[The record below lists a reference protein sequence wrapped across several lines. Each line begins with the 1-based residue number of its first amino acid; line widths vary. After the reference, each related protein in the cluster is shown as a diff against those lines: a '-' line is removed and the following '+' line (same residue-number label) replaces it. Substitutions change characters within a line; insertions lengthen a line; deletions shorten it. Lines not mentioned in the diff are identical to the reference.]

1 MSAAVQSPPQGLPE
15 QSFWQA
21 LPQAQ
26 RLNDWYQQQSAA
38 EMLQLHQQLQHELR
52 ENGSDGEPWQS
63 GTRTLDG
70 SPWLIGDTQ
79 WQQLELGLAQRHR
92 LLAAVLADLYGP
104 QQLLQNNVLPADLL
118 YLSGNYLLPACGL
131 LTEPSAWLPLLAADI
146 GRNAAGEFC
155 VLADFSQLPDGLGYL
170 LEHRL
175 ASNHCGSQLPALAK
189 AQLAGFF
196 RQLLQLLQ
204 QPALNPALSNTSSP
218 PFSTQAQPVTD
229 RSSLVGLL
237 APVAKNAGYFEQAF
251 LANYLDIALVHGAD
265 LMFKDGRLWLK
276 TLTGLQPVASLL
288 RYLAD
293 AKTDPLELDASGS
306 GCAGLLQS
314 IRQQQLFCANPPGT
328 SVLDSGL
335 LLPFMPKLCEALLGE
350 PLILPSV
357 PALWLGDNLQLQQFC
372 AAPKN
377 YRLVDQRDG
386 RRYHLNCNLSE
397 LEAENAPAGSFSEL
411 KAQISQQPAAFIAIE
426 LQPLSQLSCWQ
437 PTSGERMLA
446 GQLRLFSL
454 LQMDKVNVLPGAYA
468 RLAVDANAL
477 QNAEVPQS
485 ELTVKDVWVLAD
497 RGHTSSLLQSSAQQL
512 SLSRQSGLVPSRVAD
527 HLFWL
532 GRYNE
537 RLNLICRALRSAL
550 PLLANPQHAPE
561 AGEDAMALLRFC
573 LKANGSQLVSAVH
586 LPLTELMAQMFEP
599 QNASGIVAVLKHLLF
614 NAQSVREYFGEDT
627 WYVLDKLQ
635 TAIYQWPQQLKWQQP
650 AALLR
655 QLDEIILLQTAIY
668 GLNNETMSRT
678 QTLRMMDLGQH
689 LERALQTSAL
699 LQTVFVPPQPAS
711 ATSAALMEAVL
722 RMADTLMTYRRRYRS
737 ELHPLAIIDL
747 LLLDDSTPRSV
758 GYQCARIQRQC
769 AKLPQLT
776 ASTMLSPEQRI
787 SLELVSLLQLVD
799 PQSLFDSEQHAT
811 PALGML
817 LNQLQHRLR
826 QLSDSITLSYFNH
839 AQQHSA
845 WQSF

>member
-1 MSAAVQSPPQGLPE
+1 MTSTQTPLTAAQTAQSRETAMLQPDAARQQMQLEIWFGQQTAAE
-15 QSFWQA
+15 QS
-21 LPQAQ
+21 
-26 RLNDWYQQQSAA
+26 
-38 EMLQLHQQLQHELR
+38 QLHQQLQHELR
-52 ENGSDGEPWQS
+52 ENGSDGELWQGGGRS
-63 GTRTLDG
+63 LDCL
-70 SPWLIGDTQ
+70 PWLIDEVQ
-79 WQQLELGLAQRHR
+79 WQQLEQGLAQRHR
-92 LLAAVLADLYGP
+92 LLAAVVADVYGP
-104 QQLLQNNVLPADLL
+104 QRLVRQQILPADLL
-118 YLSGNYLLPACGL
+118 YLSKDYLLPACGL
-131 LTEPSAWLPLLAADI
+131 LQEPAAWLPLLASDL
-146 GRNAAGEFC
+146 GCNAAGEFC
-155 VLADFSQLPDGLGYL
+155 VLADYCQLPEGLGYL

-175 ASNHCGSQLPALAK
+175 AFNHCGSQLPVMAK

-204 QPALNPALSNTSSP
+204 QPAA
-218 PFSTQAQPVTD
+218 D
-229 RSSLVGLL
+229 RGTLVGLL
-237 APVAKNAGYFEQAF
+237 APVARNAGYFEQAF
-251 LANYLDIALVHGAD
+251 LANYLDIAVVHGAD
-265 LMFKDGRLWLK
+265 LMFKEGRLWLK

-293 AKTDPLELDASGS
+293 AKTDPLELDDAGS

-328 SVLDSGL
+328 ALLDQGL
-335 LLPFMPKLCEALLGE
+335 LLPFMPAICQALLGE
-350 PLILPSV
+350 PLLLPSA
-357 PALWLGDNLQLQQFC
+357 PALWLGDSQQQQKFWQDP
-372 AAPKN
+372 AK
-377 YRLVDQRDG
+377 YRLIDQRDG
-386 RRYHLNCNLSE
+386 RRYHLKQQDEDAAAADSLNWH
-397 LEAENAPAGSFSEL
+397 
-411 KAQISQQPAAFIAIE
+411 KAQIQQQPAAFIAIE
-426 LQPLSQLSCWQ
+426 LQPLSQQSCWK
-437 PTSGERMLA
+437 PTLGTQQLS

-454 LQMDKVNVLPGAYA
+454 LQPEKITVLPGAYA
-468 RLAVDANAL
+468 RLATDAIAL
-477 QNAEVPQS
+477 QNAEVPLA
-485 ELTVKDVWVLAD
+485 ELTVKDVWVLAE
-497 RGHTSSLLQSSAQQL
+497 RGQTSSLLQSSARQV
-512 SLSRQSGLVPSRVAD
+512 SLSRHSGLVPSRVAD

-550 PLLANPQHAPE
+550 PLLGNLQQVA
-561 AGEDAMALLRFC
+561 DASEEVLALFRFC
-573 LKANGSQLVSAVH
+573 LQANGSQLPAGALSS
-586 LPLTELMAQMFEP
+586 LPDLIGQMFDP
-599 QNASGIVAVLKHLLF
+599 ANTSGVVAVLKHLLF

-635 TAIYQWPQQLKWQQP
+635 NAIYQWPAQAKWQQP
-650 AALLR
+650 ATWLR

-699 LQTVFVPPQPAS
+699 LQTVFVPPQPA
-711 ATSAALMEAVL
+711 APTSASLMEAVL

-758 GYQCARIQRQC
+758 GYQCTRIQRQC
-769 AKLPQLT
+769 AQLPQLT
-776 ASTMLSPEQRI
+776 ATTMLSPEQRI
-787 SLELVSLLQLVD
+787 ALELVSLLQLVD
-799 PQSLFDSEQHAT
+799 PQSLFDSERQAT

>member
-1 MSAAVQSPPQGLPE
+1 MTAAGTPLNSTNAGQSAGSATVVHHTANSDQE
-15 QSFWQA
+15 QLTAWF
-21 LPQAQ
+21 
-26 RLNDWYQQQSAA
+26 RQQSAA
-38 EMLQLHQQLQHELR
+38 DLLQLHQQLQRELR
-52 ENGSDGEPWQS
+52 ENGSDGEPWQK
-63 GTRTLDG
+63 GARTLDCA
-70 SPWLIGDTQ
+70 PWLIDELQ
-79 WQQLELGLAQRHR
+79 WLQLEQGLAQRHR

-104 QQLLQNNVLPADLL
+104 QQLLQSQILPADLL
-118 YLSGNYLLPACGL
+118 YLSGNYLLPACDL
-131 LTEPSAWLPLLAADI
+131 LNDPNAWLPLLSTDI
-146 GRNAAGEFC
+146 GKNAAGEFC

-175 ASNHCGSQLPALAK
+175 AFNHCGSQLPALPK

-204 QPALNPALSNTSSP
+204 QPAA
-218 PFSTQAQPVTD
+218 D
-229 RSSLVGLL
+229 RSTLVGLL

-276 TLTGLQPVASLL
+276 TLTGLQPVSSLL

-328 SVLDSGL
+328 ALLDSGL
-335 LLPFMPKLCEALLGE
+335 LLPFLPALCQALLGE
-350 PLILPSV
+350 PLLLPSA
-357 PALWLGDNLQLQQFC
+357 PALWLGDDLQLQQFLDAP
-372 AAPKN
+372 AA

-386 RRYHLNCNLSE
+386 RRYHLNALAANSALTASCTD
-397 LEAENAPAGSFSEL
+397 L
-411 KAQISQQPAAFIAIE
+411 KAQILQQPAAFIAIE
-426 LQPLSQLSCWQ
+426 LQPLSPLACWQ
-437 PTSGERMLA
+437 PAKGEQMLA

-454 LQMDKVNVLPGAYA
+454 LKMDQVSLLPGAYA
-468 RLAVDANAL
+468 RLAADAIAL
-477 QNAEVPQS
+477 QNAEVPQA
-485 ELTVKDVWVLAD
+485 ELTVKDFWVLAD
-497 RGHTSSLLQSSAQQL
+497 RGQTSSLLQSSAQQL
-512 SLSRQSGLVPSRVAD
+512 SLSRHSGLVPSRVAD

-550 PLLANPQHAPE
+550 PLIANPQANPHANPPQ
-561 AGEDAMALLRFC
+561 AGEEALALLRFC
-573 LKANGSQLVSAVH
+573 LKANGSQWVPSAQLS
-586 LPLTELMAQMFEP
+586 LPDLMEQMFEP
-599 QNASGIVAVLKHLLF
+599 ENATGIVAVLKHLLF

-635 TAIYQWPQQLKWQQP
+635 SAIYQWPQQLKWQQP

-699 LQTVFVPPQPAS
+699 LQTVFVPPQPALP
-711 ATSAALMEAVL
+711 TSAALMEAVL

-787 SLELVSLLQLVD
+787 ALELVSLLQLVD

>member
-1 MSAAVQSPPQGLPE
+1 MTAADTSLPSNFAHQSTGCAV
-15 QSFWQA
+15 SFSSPDHPLLQQLEVWFS
-21 LPQAQ
+21 
-26 RLNDWYQQQSAA
+26 QQSAA
-38 EMLQLHQQLQHELR
+38 DLSQLHQQLQHELR
-52 ENGSDGEPWQS
+52 ENGSAGEPWQS
-63 GTRTLDG
+63 GARTLDCL
-70 SPWLIGDTQ
+70 PWLIEEAQ
-79 WQQLELGLAQRHR
+79 WLQLEQGLAQRHR
-92 LLAAVLADLYGP
+92 LLAAVIADLYGP
-104 QQLLQNNVLPADLL
+104 QQLLKNQILPADLL

-131 LTEPSAWLPLLAADI
+131 LSNADAWLPLLSTDI
-146 GRNAAGEFC
+146 GHNAAGEFC

-175 ASNHCGSQLPALAK
+175 AFNHCGSQLPALPK

-204 QPALNPALSNTSSP
+204 QPAA
-218 PFSTQAQPVTD
+218 D
-229 RSSLVGLL
+229 RSTLVGLL

-293 AKTDPLELDASGS
+293 AKTDPLELEANGS

-328 SVLDSGL
+328 ALVDSGL
-335 LLPFMPKLCEALLGE
+335 LLPFMPQLCQALLDE
-350 PLILPSV
+350 PLLLPSA
-357 PALWLGDNLQLQQFC
+357 PALWLGDDHQLQQFF
-372 AAPKN
+372 AAPAK

-386 RRYHLNCNLSE
+386 RRYTLSE
-397 LEAENAPAGSFSEL
+397 LTAAEDPAGSFGAIT
-411 KAQISQQPAAFIAIE
+411 AQILQQPAAFIAIE
-426 LQPLSQLSCWQ
+426 FQPLSQLPCWQ
-437 PTSGERMLA
+437 PTMGQQQLA

-454 LQMDKVNVLPGAYA
+454 QQSGKVSVLPGAYA
-468 RLAVDANAL
+468 RLASDAITL
-477 QNAEVPQS
+477 QNAEVPQAM
-485 ELTVKDVWVLAD
+485 LTVKDVWVLAD
-497 RGHTSSLLQSSAQQL
+497 RGQTSSLLQTSAQQL

-550 PLLANPQHAPE
+550 PLIANPQAHLQANSADTAE
-561 AGEDAMALLRFC
+561 AGNDALALLRFC
-573 LKANGSQLVSAVH
+573 LKANGSQM
-586 LPLTELMAQMFEP
+586 LPGTSLSLPDLLEQMFEP
-599 QNASGIVAVLKHLLF
+599 DNATGIVAVLKHLLF

-627 WYVLDKLQ
+627 WFVLDKLQ
-635 TAIYQWPQQLKWQQP
+635 SAIYQWPQQLKWQQP

-699 LQTVFVPPQPAS
+699 LQTVFVPPQPAPP
-711 ATSAALMEAVL
+711 TSAALMEAVL

-787 SLELVSLLQLVD
+787 ALELVSLLQLVD
-799 PQSLFDSEQHAT
+799 PQSLFDHDQQAT

>member
-1 MSAAVQSPPQGLPE
+1 MTVAGKPSTSDKTT
-15 QSFWQA
+15 QA
-21 LPQAQ
+21 ESLATS
-26 RLNDWYQQQSAA
+26 RLHTQPGAEEEALEAWLAEQSAA
-38 EMLQLHQQLQHELR
+38 DLLQLHQQLQLELR
-52 ENGSDGEPWQS
+52 ENGSDGGLWQ
-63 GTRTLDG
+63 GGARTLDCT
-70 SPWLIGDTQ
+70 PWLIDEAQ
-79 WQQLELGLAQRHR
+79 WLTLESGLAQRHR

-104 QQLLQNNVLPADLL
+104 QLLLQNQVLPADLL
-118 YLSGNYLLPACGL
+118 YLSNYYLLPASDL
-131 LTEPSAWLPLLAADI
+131 LDDPNAWLPLLAADV
-146 GRNAAGEFC
+146 GKNAAGEFC

-175 ASNHCGSQLPALAK
+175 AFNHYGSQLPAWPK

-204 QPALNPALSNTSSP
+204 QPAA
-218 PFSTQAQPVTD
+218 D
-229 RSSLVGLL
+229 RSTLVGLL

-293 AKTDPLELDASGS
+293 HNTDPLELDANGN

-314 IRQQQLFCANPPGT
+314 IRQQQLLCANPPGT
-328 SVLDSGL
+328 AILDSGL
-335 LLPFMPKLCEALLGE
+335 LLPFMPALCEALLGE
-350 PLILPSV
+350 PLLLPSV
-357 PALWLGDNLQLQQFC
+357 PALWLGDEAQQRQFWQK
-372 AAPKN
+372 PWL
-377 YRLVDQRDG
+377 YRLIDQRDG
-386 RRYHLNCNLSE
+386 RRYHLSQADYTQLQLTDEWVDHQLPDPSNQLWS
-397 LEAENAPAGSFSEL
+397 GL
-411 KAQISQQPAAFIAIE
+411 KVQILQQPAAFIAIE
-426 LQPLSQLSCWQ
+426 LQLLSQQSCWQ
-437 PTSGERMLA
+437 PTTGVQQLS
-446 GQLRLFSL
+446 GQLRLFSVL
-454 LQMDKVNVLPGAYA
+454 HQEKVSVLPGAYA
-468 RLAVDANAL
+468 RLARDANAL
-477 QNAEVPQS
+477 QCADVPQA

-497 RGHTSSLLQSSAQQL
+497 RGQTSSLLQSSGQQL

-550 PLLANPQHAPE
+550 PLLVNSPQSPNAN
-561 AGEDAMALLRFC
+561 EDALALLRFC
-573 LKANGSQLVSAVH
+573 LKANGHQWVPSVQLS
-586 LPLTELMAQMFEP
+586 LPELMEQMFEP
-599 QNASGIVAVLKHLLF
+599 QNATGIVAVLKHLLF

-635 TAIYQWPQQLKWQQP
+635 SAIYQWPQQLKWQQP

-699 LQTVFVPPQPAS
+699 LQTVFVPPQPA
-711 ATSAALMEAVL
+711 APTSAALMEAVL

-769 AKLPQLT
+769 AKLPQLMP
-776 ASTMLSPEQRI
+776 STMLSPEQRI
-787 SLELVSLLQLVD
+787 ALELVSILQLVD
-799 PQSLFDSEQHAT
+799 PQSLFDQEQQAT

-839 AQQHSA
+839 AQQRSA

>member
-1 MSAAVQSPPQGLPE
+1 MSAVD
-15 QSFWQA
+15 
-21 LPQAQ
+21 
-26 RLNDWYQQQSAA
+26 RLQF
-38 EMLQLHQQLQHELR
+38 HQQLQHELR
-52 ENGSDGEPWQS
+52 ENGIDGEPWQS
-63 GTRTLDG
+63 GARTLDG
-70 SPWLIGDTQ
+70 SPWLIDESQ

-104 QQLLQNNVLPADLL
+104 QQLLQHNIIPADLL

-131 LTEPSAWLPLLAADI
+131 FNGAKAGADPSAWLPLLSADV
-146 GRNAAGEFC
+146 GKNAAGEFC

-175 ASNHCGSQLPALAK
+175 AFNHCGNQFLSQPK

-204 QPALNPALSNTSSP
+204 QPAA
-218 PFSTQAQPVTD
+218 D
-229 RSSLVGLL
+229 RSTLVGLL

-293 AKTDPLELDASGS
+293 TKTDPLELDASGS

-335 LLPFMPKLCEALLGE
+335 LLPFMPALCQALLGE
-350 PLILPSV
+350 PLLLPSA
-357 PALWLGDNLQLQQFC
+357 PALWLGDDRQLQQFW
-372 AAPKN
+372 AAPTN

-386 RRYHLNCNLSE
+386 RRYHLSRLAADE
-397 LEAENAPAGSFSEL
+397 MKVGPFTEI
-411 KAQISQQPAAFIAIE
+411 KALIQQQPAAFIAIE
-426 LQPLSQLSCWQ
+426 LQPLSQLPCWQ
-437 PTSGERMLA
+437 PTRGEQMLA

-454 LQMDKVNVLPGAYA
+454 LQRERVSVLPGAYA
-468 RLAVDANAL
+468 RLAADAIAL
-477 QNAEVPQS
+477 QNAEVPQAM
-485 ELTVKDVWVLAD
+485 LTVKDVWVLAD
-497 RGHTSSLLQSSAQQL
+497 RGQTSSLLQSSAQQL
-512 SLSRQSGLVPSRVAD
+512 SLSRHSGLVPSRVAD

-550 PLLANPQHAPE
+550 PLIANPQANPHVDSTHAPQ
-561 AGEDAMALLRFC
+561 AGEDALALLRFC
-573 LKANGSQLVSAVH
+573 LKANGSQLVASAH
-586 LPLTELMAQMFEP
+586 LSLPDLLEQMFEP
-599 QNASGIVAVLKHLLF
+599 QNATGLVAVLKHLLF

-635 TAIYQWPQQLKWQQP
+635 SAIYQWPQQLKWQQP

-699 LQTVFVPPQPAS
+699 LQTVFVPPQPAPP
-711 ATSAALMEAVL
+711 TSAALMEAVL

-758 GYQCARIQRQC
+758 GYQCSRIQRQC

-787 SLELVSLLQLVD
+787 ALELVSLLQLVD
-799 PQSLFDSEQHAT
+799 PQSLFDHDQQAT

>member
-1 MSAAVQSPPQGLPE
+1 MTAAGTPLISTNAE
-15 QSFWQA
+15 QSTGSASVVHGTANSDQELLAAWF
-21 LPQAQ
+21 
-26 RLNDWYQQQSAA
+26 RQQSAVDL
-38 EMLQLHQQLQHELR
+38 LQLHQQLQRELR
-52 ENGSDGEPWQS
+52 ENGNDGEPWQS
-63 GTRTLDG
+63 GARTLDCA
-70 SPWLIGDTQ
+70 PWLIDEAQ
-79 WQQLELGLAQRHR
+79 WLQLEHGLAQRHR

-104 QQLLQNNVLPADLL
+104 QQLLQSQVLPADLL
-118 YLSGNYLLPACGL
+118 YLSGDYLLPACGL
-131 LTEPSAWLPLLAADI
+131 LSDPSAWLPLLSTDI
-146 GRNAAGEFC
+146 GKNAAGEFC

-175 ASNHCGSQLPALAK
+175 AFNHCGSQLPALPK

-204 QPALNPALSNTSSP
+204 QPAA
-218 PFSTQAQPVTD
+218 D
-229 RSSLVGLL
+229 RSTLVGLL

-293 AKTDPLELDASGS
+293 AKTDPLELDATGS

-328 SVLDSGL
+328 ALLDSGL
-335 LLPFMPKLCEALLGE
+335 LLPFLPALCQALLSE
-350 PLILPSV
+350 PLVLPSA
-357 PALWLGDNLQLQQFC
+357 PALWLGDDQQRQQFW
-372 AAPKN
+372 AAPAN

-386 RRYHLNCNLSE
+386 RRYHLNDNLKEPTAADATAS
-397 LEAENAPAGSFSEL
+397 SFSDVT
-411 KAQISQQPAAFIAIE
+411 AQILQQPAAFIANE
-426 LQPLSQLSCWQ
+426 LKHQSPLACWQ
-437 PTSGERMLA
+437 PAKGEQMLA

-454 LQMDKVNVLPGAYA
+454 LKMDQVSLLPGAYA
-468 RLAVDANAL
+468 RLAADAIAL
-477 QNAEVPQS
+477 QNAEVPQAD
-485 ELTVKDVWVLAD
+485 LTVKDVWVLAD
-497 RGHTSSLLQSSAQQL
+497 RGQTSSLLQSSAQQL
-512 SLSRQSGLVPSRVAD
+512 SLSRHSGLVPSRVAD

-550 PLLANPQHAPE
+550 PLIANPQAHSQATPSHAPE
-561 AGEDAMALLRFC
+561 AGEDALALLRFC
-573 LKANGSQLVSAVH
+573 LKANGSQLVPSAQLS
-586 LPLTELMAQMFEP
+586 LPDLMEQMFEP
-599 QNASGIVAVLKHLLF
+599 ANATGIVAVLKHLLF

-635 TAIYQWPQQLKWQQP
+635 SAIYQWPQQLKWQQP

-699 LQTVFVPPQPAS
+699 LQTVFVPPQPAP
-711 ATSAALMEAVL
+711 AISAALMEAVL
-722 RMADTLMTYRRRYRS
+722 RMADTVMTYRRRYRS

-787 SLELVSLLQLVD
+787 ALELVSLLQLVE

>member
-1 MSAAVQSPPQGLPE
+1 MSAVD
-15 QSFWQA
+15 
-21 LPQAQ
+21 
-26 RLNDWYQQQSAA
+26 RLQF
-38 EMLQLHQQLQHELR
+38 HQQLQHELR
-52 ENGSDGEPWQS
+52 ENGIDGEPWQS
-63 GTRTLDG
+63 GARMLDG
-70 SPWLIGDTQ
+70 SPWLIDEAQ

-104 QQLLQNNVLPADLL
+104 QQLLQDNMIPADLL

-131 LTEPSAWLPLLAADI
+131 FTEASSWLPLLAADV
-146 GRNAAGEFC
+146 GKNAAGEFC

-175 ASNHCGSQLPALAK
+175 AFNHCGSQLPALPK

-204 QPALNPALSNTSSP
+204 QPAA
-218 PFSTQAQPVTD
+218 D
-229 RSSLVGLL
+229 RSTLVGLL

-293 AKTDPLELDASGS
+293 TKTDPLELDASGS

-328 SVLDSGL
+328 ALLDSGL
-335 LLPFMPKLCEALLGE
+335 LLPFMPALCQALLGE
-350 PLILPSV
+350 PLLLPSA
-357 PALWLGDNLQLQQFC
+357 PALWLGDDVQLQQFW

-377 YRLVDQRDG
+377 YRLVDQRDS
-386 RRYHLNCNLSE
+386 RRYHLNRL
-397 LEAENAPAGSFSEL
+397 AAGGTSDESFTEL
-411 KAQISQQPAAFIAIE
+411 KAQIQQQPAAFIAIE
-426 LQPLSQLSCWQ
+426 LQPLSQLPCWH
-437 PTSGERMLA
+437 PTAGEQMLA

-454 LQMDKVNVLPGAYA
+454 LQPEKVSVLPGAYA
-468 RLAVDANAL
+468 RLALDAIAL
-477 QNAEVPQS
+477 QNAEVPQA

-497 RGHTSSLLQSSAQQL
+497 RGQTSSLLQSSAQQL

-550 PLLANPQHAPE
+550 PLIANPQANPKHEPE
-561 AGEDAMALLRFC
+561 AGEDALALLRFC
-573 LKANGSQLVSAVH
+573 LKANGSQLVPSAH
-586 LPLTELMAQMFEP
+586 LSLPELMEQMFEP
-599 QNASGIVAVLKHLLF
+599 QNSTGIVAVLKHLLF

-635 TAIYQWPQQLKWQQP
+635 SAIYQWPQQLKWQQP

-699 LQTVFVPPQPAS
+699 LQTVFVPPQPAP

-787 SLELVSLLQLVD
+787 ALELVSLLQLVD
-799 PQSLFDSEQHAT
+799 PQSLFDTEQHAT

>member
-1 MSAAVQSPPQGLPE
+1 MTAAGKPLTAENAEQGAGRAAVTPSAEHGEHQQQLRE
-15 QSFWQA
+15 WFC
-21 LPQAQ
+21 
-26 RLNDWYQQQSAA
+26 QQSAA
-38 EMLQLHQQLQHELR
+38 DLLQLHQQLQFELR
-52 ENGSDGEPWQS
+52 ENGSDGGPWQV
-63 GTRTLDG
+63 GARTLDC
-70 SPWLIGDTQ
+70 SPWLIDEPS
-79 WQQLELGLAQRHR
+79 WLLLEQGIAQRQR
-92 LLAAVLADLYGP
+92 LLALVLSDLYGS
-104 QQLLQNNVLPADLL
+104 QQLLQNKILPAELL
-118 YLSGNYLLPACGL
+118 YLCGHYLLPVAGL
-131 LTEPSAWLPLLAADI
+131 LSDPNAWLPLLATDI
-146 GRNAAGEFC
+146 GQNAAGEFC

-175 ASNHCGSQLPALAK
+175 AFNHCGSQLPPLPK

-204 QPALNPALSNTSSP
+204 QPAA
-218 PFSTQAQPVTD
+218 D
-229 RSSLVGLL
+229 RSTLVGLL

-265 LMFKDGRLWLK
+265 LMFKEGRLWLK

-328 SVLDSGL
+328 SLLDTGL
-335 LLPFMPKLCEALLGE
+335 LLPFMPALCQALLGE
-350 PLILPSV
+350 TLLLPSA
-357 PALWLGDNLQLQQFC
+357 PALWLGDELQLDLFWQNP
-372 AAPKN
+372 AN
-377 YRLVDQRDG
+377 YRIVDQRDG
-386 RRYHLNCNLSE
+386 RRYHLKTLDTDPVSAAS
-397 LEAENAPAGSFSEL
+397 LAEL
-411 KAQISQQPAAFIAIE
+411 KTNIQQQPAAFIAIE
-426 LQPLSQLSCWQ
+426 LQPLSQRSCWD
-437 PTSGERMLA
+437 PIAGEQTLA

-454 LQMDKVNVLPGAYA
+454 LQHDKVNVMPGAYA
-468 RLAVDANAL
+468 RLANDAFAL
-477 QNAEVPQS
+477 QCAEVPQA
-485 ELTVKDVWVLAD
+485 ELRVKDVWVLAD
-497 RGHTSSLLQSSAQQL
+497 RGQTSSLLQSSAQQL

-550 PLLANPQHAPE
+550 PLLASPQHSPN
-561 AGEDAMALLRFC
+561 AGEDALALLRFC
-573 LKANGSQLVSAVH
+573 LKANGSQW
-586 LPLTELMAQMFEP
+586 LPSVQLSLPELMEQMFEP
-599 QNASGIVAVLKHLLF
+599 QNPTGIVAVLKHLLF

-635 TAIYQWPQQLKWQQP
+635 SAIYQWPLQLKWQQP

-699 LQTVFVPPQPAS
+699 LQTVFVPPQPAP

-787 SLELVSLLQLVD
+787 ALELVSLLQLVD
-799 PQSLFDSEQHAT
+799 PQSLFDTEQQAT

>member
-1 MSAAVQSPPQGLPE
+1 MSAVD
-15 QSFWQA
+15 
-21 LPQAQ
+21 
-26 RLNDWYQQQSAA
+26 RLQF
-38 EMLQLHQQLQHELR
+38 HQQLQHELR
-52 ENGSDGEPWQS
+52 ENGIDGEPWHS
-63 GTRTLDG
+63 GARTLDG
-70 SPWLIGDTQ
+70 SPWLIDEAQ

-104 QQLLQNNVLPADLL
+104 QQLLQHNIIPADLL

-131 LTEPSAWLPLLAADI
+131 FNVANAGSVPSAWLPLLSADV
-146 GRNAAGEFC
+146 GKNAAGEFC

-175 ASNHCGSQLPALAK
+175 AFNHCGSQLPALPK

-204 QPALNPALSNTSSP
+204 QPAA
-218 PFSTQAQPVTD
+218 D
-229 RSSLVGLL
+229 RSTLVGLL

-293 AKTDPLELDASGS
+293 TKTDPLELDASGS

-328 SVLDSGL
+328 SLLDSGL
-335 LLPFMPKLCEALLGE
+335 LLPFMPALCQALLGE
-350 PLILPSV
+350 PLLLPSA
-357 PALWLGDNLQLQQFC
+357 PALWLGDDQQLQQFW
-372 AAPKN
+372 AAPAN
-377 YRLVDQRDG
+377 YRLLDQRDG
-386 RRYHLNCNLSE
+386 RRYNLNRL
-397 LEAENAPAGSFSEL
+397 AAGGTSNESFTEL
-411 KAQISQQPAAFIAIE
+411 KAQIQQQPAAFIAIE
-426 LQPLSQLSCWQ
+426 LQPLSQLPCWH
-437 PTSGERMLA
+437 PTAGEQMLA

-454 LQMDKVNVLPGAYA
+454 LQPEKVSVLPGAYA
-468 RLAVDANAL
+468 RLAADAIAL
-477 QNAEVPQS
+477 QNAEVPQA

-497 RGHTSSLLQSSAQQL
+497 RGHTSSLLQSSSQQL

-550 PLLANPQHAPE
+550 PLIANPEANQQANPQHAPE
-561 AGEDAMALLRFC
+561 AGEDALALLRFC
-573 LKANGSQLVSAVH
+573 LKANGSQLVAAAH
-586 LPLTELMAQMFEP
+586 LSLPDLLEQMFEP
-599 QNASGIVAVLKHLLF
+599 QNSTGIVAVLKHLLF

-635 TAIYQWPQQLKWQQP
+635 SAIYQWPQQLKWQQP
-650 AALLR
+650 AALLH

-699 LQTVFVPPQPAS
+699 LQTVFVPLQPAP

-769 AKLPQLT
+769 AKLPQLA

-787 SLELVSLLQLVD
+787 ALELVSLLQMAD
-799 PQSLFDSEQHAT
+799 PQSLFDSEQQAT

>member
-1 MSAAVQSPPQGLPE
+1 MTAAGTPLILINAGQVAGPTAVVHDSE
-15 QSFWQA
+15 NSH
-21 LPQAQ
+21 QAQ
-26 RLNDWYQQQSAA
+26 LTAWFRQQSAA
-38 EMLQLHQQLQHELR
+38 DLLQLHQQLQHELR
-52 ENGSDGEPWQS
+52 ENGSDGEPWQQ
-63 GTRTLDG
+63 GARTLDG
-70 SPWLIGDTQ
+70 LPWLIDEAQ

-104 QQLLQNNVLPADLL
+104 QQLLQDNIIPADLL

-131 LTEPSAWLPLLAADI
+131 FNVSNAGADPCAWLPLLSADL
-146 GRNAAGEFC
+146 GKNAAGEFC

-175 ASNHCGSQLPALAK
+175 AFNHCGSQLPALPK

-204 QPALNPALSNTSSP
+204 QPAA
-218 PFSTQAQPVTD
+218 D
-229 RSSLVGLL
+229 RSTLVGLL

-276 TLTGLQPVASLL
+276 TLTGLQPVSSLL

-314 IRQQQLFCANPPGT
+314 IRQQQIFCANPPGT

-335 LLPFMPKLCEALLGE
+335 LLPFLPALCQTVLGE
-350 PLILPSV
+350 PLLLPSA
-357 PALWLGDNLQLQQFC
+357 PALWLGDDRQLQQFW
-372 AAPKN
+372 ASPAN

-386 RRYHLNCNLSE
+386 QRYHLKQLAAEDALTASVCNI
-397 LEAENAPAGSFSEL
+397 
-411 KAQISQQPAAFIAIE
+411 KAQILLQPAAFIAIE
-426 LQPLSQLSCWQ
+426 LQPLRQLPCWQ
-437 PTSGERMLA
+437 PSKGEQKLA

-454 LQMDKVNVLPGAYA
+454 LQAEKVHVLPGAYA
-468 RLAVDANAL
+468 RLAADAIAL
-477 QNAEVPQS
+477 QNAEVPQA

-497 RGHTSSLLQSSAQQL
+497 RGQTSSLLQSSAQQL
-512 SLSRQSGLVPSRVAD
+512 SLSRHSGLVPSRVAD

-550 PLLANPQHAPE
+550 PLLANPQVNSAHAPQ
-561 AGEDAMALLRFC
+561 AGEDALALLRFC
-573 LKANGSQLVSAVH
+573 LKANGSQLVPSAH
-586 LPLTELMAQMFEP
+586 LSLPDLLEQMFEP
-599 QNASGIVAVLKHLLF
+599 ANATGIVAVLKHLLF

-635 TAIYQWPQQLKWQQP
+635 SAIYQWPQQLKWQQP

-699 LQTVFVPPQPAS
+699 LQTVFVPPQPAPP
-711 ATSAALMEAVL
+711 TSAALMEAVL

-787 SLELVSLLQLVD
+787 ALELVSLLQLVD
-799 PQSLFDSEQHAT
+799 PQSLFDREQQAT